1 MQNHFERSLD
11 ILENLQIYEIL
22 RLGHQ
27 NRIRDKIT
35 DVFTLT
41 TNILSNHLMDYQ
53 KKIDRF
59 VRLSGLD

>member
-53 KKIDRF
+53 KKLID
-59 VRLSGLD
+59 LSDCQV